1 MFVLVEELH
10 PRHLEVKFKFA
21 RRDPD
26 CLQESL
32 VVLCEHLASIVPHG
46 WVLVA
51 HRVLVTIREIAK
63 RGAADFDQQPI
74 EQAQCAFDWLLGW
87 NDLGCELSQN
97 RWLPRW
103 LARGPG

>member
-1 MFVLVEELH
+1 VFVLVEELH

-32 VVLCEHLASIVPHG
+32 VVLCEHLTSIVPHG

-51 HRVLVTIREIAK
+51 HGVLVTIAK
-63 RGAADFDQQPI
+63 LQNEVRPI
-74 EQAQCAFDWLLGW
+74 LTSSQLNRRNA
-87 NDLGCELSQN
+87 LST
-97 RWLPRW
+97 
-103 LARGPG
+103 GS